1 MDRQEHEIR
10 LKRTFGI
17 DHFYDEQWEA
27 IQRILSGERILMIQ
41 RTGFGKSLCYQY
53 PATQFSGITVIFSP
67 LIALMRDQV
76 KALNSRGI
84 SARYINSEQSPEENS
99 NTIQEALA
107 GKVKILYIAPERQEN
122 QEWIEATRRM
132 NLSMVVIDEAHTISV
147 WGHDFRPAFRRII
160 NLVKLLP
167 QSLPVL
173 ATTATA
179 TKRVQN
185 DIERQ
190 IGGRLTTI
198 RGSLVRN
205 NFHLYVIKV
214 HSEDE
219 KLVWLAQNLN
229 NLDGTGLI
237 YTGTRVDTEIYAK
250 WLSSNGIKAINYNA
264 GHDADTRKD
273 IENGLMQNRFKCV
286 VSTNALGM
294 GIDKP
299 DIRFIIHTQ
308 IPASPIH
315 YYQEIGR
322 AGRDGKPTTIILFYN
337 ETKDENGIEEDY
349 KLPNSFIEG
358 ARPSKEKYLKAIEA
372 LKEEPLGERGLMKAT
387 NLKQTQIRVIK
398 ADLIDQGIIKEVVN
412 GKNKILEYQFGAK
425 ELDMKAFEDL
435 RLLKL
440 KDLDAMV
447 AYVNTTQPRM
457 QYLCGFLDDDGQMEY
472 SNCDNTNLK
481 KLTVKMTEEWSER
494 LRNYRENYFP
504 ALEVSETTS
513 KTQKSSGIKWSV
525 KVPSCNQ
532 IDVIKNDQLFE
543 SFKNKIAWD
552 RFSVEEKE
560 FLEQLLEDHYAKK
573 SHIVNGVAASYY
585 GVSNV
590 GSALHRSKYEN
601 GGDFPDFL
609 LRLTLKA
616 FRKTF
621 GNTEFDLVLYVPP
634 THSGDLVKNF
644 ACKFAYVIKV
654 PISHKL
660 IKARQTSE
668 QKVFQNGCLKQD
680 NVKDAFAYAD
690 TDEIKGKRIILI
702 DDIFDSG
709 ATIKEIGRLLTTMG
723 AEIIAPITIAKTIG
737 GDL

>member
-1 MDRQEHEIR
+1 MNRENAEIE
-10 LKRTFGI
+10 LKRIFGI

-27 IQRILSGERILMIQ
+27 IRRILNGERILMIQ
-41 RTGFGKSLCYQY
+41 RTGFGKSLCYQF
-53 PATQFSGITVIFSP
+53 PATQFEGITVIFSP

-76 KALNSRGI
+76 KALNKKGI
-84 SARYINSEQSPEENS
+84 PARYINSEQTVEENS
-99 NTIQEALA
+99 ATIQDALD

-122 QEWIEATRRM
+122 AEWIEATRKM

-179 TKRVQN
+179 TNRVQS
-185 DIERQ
+185 DIEQQ

-198 RGSLVRN
+198 RGQLVRD
-205 NFHLYVIKV
+205 NFRLYVIKV

-219 KLVWLAQNLN
+219 KLVWLAQNLHQI
-229 NLDGTGLI
+229 DGTGLI
-237 YTGTRVDTEIYAK
+237 YTGTRVNTEIYAK
-250 WLSSNGIKAINYNA
+250 WLAYNNINAINYNA

-273 IENGLMQNRFKCV
+273 IENGLMQNRYKCI

-322 AGRDGKPTTIILFYN
+322 AGRDDKPTTIILFYN
-337 ETKDENGIEEDY
+337 EQRDKNGIEEDY
-349 KLPNSFIEG
+349 KLPKAFIDG
-358 ARPSKEKYLKAIEA
+358 ARPSKEKYLKAIDA
-372 LKEEPLGERGLMKAT
+372 LKQEPLSERGLMKAT

-398 ADLIDQGIIKEVVN
+398 ADLIDQGIAKEVVD
-412 GKNKILEYQFGAK
+412 GKSKVLEYRFGAK
-425 ELDMKAFEDL
+425 ELYTQSFENL
-435 RLLKL
+435 RIAKL

-447 AYVNTTQPRM
+447 GYINTSQPRM
-457 QYLCGFLDDDGQMEY
+457 QYLCEFLDDDNNINY
-472 SNCDNTNLK
+472 SNCDNTNLD
-481 KLTVKMTEEWSER
+481 KLTVALTYEWQKKLSDF
-494 LRNYRENYFP
+494 RENYFP
-504 ALEVSETTS
+504 ILEVSETTS
-513 KTQKSSGIKWSV
+513 KTHKPSNIKWTINI
-525 KVPSCNQ
+525 PSENK
-532 IDVIKNDQLFE
+532 IDVYKNDQLFG
-543 SFKNKIAWD
+543 SFSCVINWNN
-552 RFSVEEKE
+552 FSVEERE
-560 FLEQLLEDHYAKK
+560 FVESLLESHLARK

-616 FRKTF
+616 FFKTF
-621 GNTEFDLVLYVPP
+621 GNSKFDMVLYVPP

-644 ACKFAYVIKV
+644 AVKFASAIKV

-660 IKARQTSE
+660 VKIRQTSE
-668 QKVFQNGCLKQD
+668 QKVFQNSYLKQ
-680 NVKDAFAYAD
+680 
-690 TDEIKGKRIILI
+690 EKR
-702 DDIFDSG
+702 
-709 ATIKEIGRLLTTMG
+709 
-723 AEIIAPITIAKTIG
+723 
-737 GDL
+737 

>member
-1 MDRQEHEIR
+1 MNREDAEIK
-10 LKRTFGI
+10 LKRVFGL

-27 IQRILSGERILMIQ
+27 IRCLLNGERILMIQ
-41 RTGFGKSLCYQY
+41 RTGFGKSLCYQF

-76 KALNSRGI
+76 KALNNKGI
-84 SARYINSEQSPEENS
+84 SARYINSEQSAEENS
-99 NTIQEALA
+99 STIQDALD

-122 QEWIEATRRM
+122 MEWIEATRKM

-179 TKRVQN
+179 TIRVQQ
-185 DIERQ
+185 DIEQQ
-190 IGGRLTTI
+190 IGGKLTTI
-198 RGSLVRN
+198 RGFLVRD
-205 NFHLYVIKV
+205 NFRLYVIKV

-229 NLDGTGLI
+229 LIEGTGLI
-237 YTGTRVDTEIYAK
+237 YTGTRVDTEVYAK
-250 WLSSNGIKAINYNA
+250 WLAANGINAINYNA

-273 IENGLMQNRFKCV
+273 IENGLMQNRYKCV

-337 ETKDENGIEEDY
+337 ESKDENGIEEDY
-349 KLPNSFIEG
+349 KLPKAFIDG
-358 ARPSKEKYLKAIEA
+358 ARPSREKYLKAIEA
-372 LKEEPLGERGLMKAT
+372 LKQEPLTERGLMKAT

-398 ADLIDQGIIKEVVN
+398 ADLIDQGIVREVVN
-412 GKNKILEYQFGAK
+412 GRNKILEYQFGAK
-425 ELDMKAFEDL
+425 ELDTKAFEDL
-435 RLLKL
+435 RNAKL

-447 AYVNTTQPRM
+447 GYVNTSKPRM
-457 QYLCGFLDDDGQMEY
+457 QYLCEFLDDDFNVNY
-472 SNCDNTNLK
+472 SNCDNTNLN
-481 KLTVKMTEEWSER
+481 KLTVLLTDEWKNK
-494 LRNYRENYFP
+494 LINFRESYFP
-504 ALEVSETTS
+504 VLEVESR
-513 KTQKSSGIKWSV
+513 SS
-525 KVPSCNQ
+525 N
-532 IDVIKNDQLFE
+532 
-543 SFKNKIAWD
+543 
-552 RFSVEEKE
+552 
-560 FLEQLLEDHYAKK
+560 
-573 SHIVNGVAASYY
+573 IVNGVAASYY

-621 GNTEFDLVLYVPP
+621 GNTRFDWVLYVPP

-644 ACKFAYVIKV
+644 AVKFASVIKV

-660 IKARQTSE
+660 VKSRQTSE
-668 QKVFQNGCLKQD
+668 QKVFQNGWLKQD
-680 NVKDAFAYAD
+680 NVKDAFSYMSPE
-690 TDEIKGKRIILI
+690 EINGKRIILL

-709 ATIKEIGRLLTTMG
+709 ATMKEIGKMLTAMG
-723 AEIIAPITIAKTIG
+723 AETIVPVAIAKTVG
-737 GDL
+737 GDI

>member
-1 MDRQEHEIR
+1 MNRENAEIE
-10 LKRTFGI
+10 LKRIFGI

-27 IQRILSGERILMIQ
+27 IQRILNGERILMIQ
-41 RTGFGKSLCYQY
+41 RTGFGKSLCYQF
-53 PATQFSGITVIFSP
+53 PATQFDGITVIFSP

-76 KALNSRGI
+76 KALNKKGI
-84 SARYINSEQSPEENS
+84 PARYINSEQTVEENS
-99 NTIQEALA
+99 ATIQDALD

-122 QEWIEATRRM
+122 AEWIEATRKM

-147 WGHDFRPAFRRII
+147 WGHDFRTAFRRII

-179 TKRVQN
+179 TNRVQK
-185 DIERQ
+185 DIEQQ

-198 RGSLVRN
+198 RGRLVRD
-205 NFHLYVIKV
+205 NFRLYAIKV

-219 KLVWLAQNLN
+219 KLVWLAQNLHQI
-229 NLDGTGLI
+229 DGTGLI
-237 YTGTRVDTEIYAK
+237 YTGTRVNTEIYAK
-250 WLSSNGIKAINYNA
+250 WLAYNNINAINYNA

-273 IENGLMQNRFKCV
+273 IENGLMHNRYKCV

-322 AGRDGKPTTIILFYN
+322 AGRDDKPTTIILFYN
-337 ETKDENGIEEDY
+337 EQKDKNGIEEDY
-349 KLPNSFIEG
+349 KLPKAFIDG
-358 ARPSKEKYLKAIEA
+358 ARPSKEKYLKAIDA
-372 LKEEPLGERGLMKAT
+372 LRQEPLSERGLMKAT

-398 ADLIDQGIIKEVVN
+398 ADLIDQGIAKEVVD
-412 GKNKILEYQFGAK
+412 GKSKVLEYQFGAQ
-425 ELDMKAFEDL
+425 ELDTQSFEDL
-435 RLLKL
+435 RILKL
-440 KDLDAMV
+440 KELDAMV
-447 AYVNTTQPRM
+447 GYVNTSQPRM
-457 QYLCGFLDDDGQMEY
+457 QYLCEFLDDDNNMEY
-472 SNCDNTNLK
+472 SDCDNTTLD
-481 KLTVKMTEEWSER
+481 KLTVALTDEWQKKLSDF
-494 LRNYRENYFP
+494 RENYFP
-504 ALEVSETTS
+504 ILEVSETTS
-513 KTQKSSGIKWSV
+513 KTHKPSNIKWSINI
-525 KVPSCNQ
+525 PSENK
-532 IDVIKNDQLFE
+532 IDVYKNDQLF
-543 SFKNKIAWD
+543 SSQSCVINWNN
-552 RFSVEEKE
+552 FSVEEQE
-560 FLEQLLEDHYAKK
+560 FVESLLVSHLARK

-616 FRKTF
+616 FFKTF
-621 GNTEFDLVLYVPP
+621 GNSKFDMVLYVPP

-644 ACKFAYVIKV
+644 AVKFASVIKV
-654 PISHKL
+654 PVSHKL
-660 IKARQTSE
+660 VKIRQTSE
-668 QKVFQNGCLKQD
+668 QKVFQNSYLKQE
-680 NVKDAFAYAD
+680 NVKDAFSYLSPE
-690 TDEIKGKRIILI
+690 EINGKKIILL

-709 ATIKEIGRLLTTMG
+709 ATIKEIGKLLTTMG
-723 AEIIAPITIAKTIG
+723 AEIIVPIAIAKTVG
-737 GDL
+737 GDI